1 MRNEE
6 KERKQKQLMDYET
19 ELYEDVLEYEEL
31 KKKYEEEHF
40 REYICEDEECH
51 LVLYADEI
59 ERREE
64 EIKEMRE
71 VAVNMKHL
79 GDKSE
84 SDDTD
89 LECPEDQAEA
99 IKEEER

>member
-19 ELYEDVLEYEEL
+19 ELYEGVMECEEL
-31 KKKYEEEHF
+31 KKMYEEEHF
-40 REYICEDEECH
+40 REYICEEEECC
-51 LVLYADEI
+51 LVLYVDEI
-59 ERREE
+59 ERKEE

-79 GDKSE
+79 GDKSD

-89 LECPEDQAEA
+89 LKCPED
-99 IKEEER
+99 

>member
-1 MRNEE
+1 M
-6 KERKQKQLMDYET
+6 
-19 ELYEDVLEYEEL
+19 EYEEL
-31 KKKYEEEHF
+31 KKMYEEEHF
-40 REYICEDEECH
+40 HEYICEDRERH

-59 ERREE
+59 ERRED

-71 VAVNMKHL
+71 VVVNMKHL